1 MSMLWYNFSMT
12 NKNKKTKQVYHI
24 GIDARFFG
32 LENKGLG
39 RYTKELVEQLDKIN
53 QKATTRDEQGMSIE
67 YYIFLRNDNFN
78 DYQPQAKN
86 IHKVKANYR
95 WYSWGEQIFFPQ
107 LLSKYKLDLVHFT
120 HFNAPIFY
128 RGKFVI
134 TIHDLILFHYP
145 TIKNTALNRF
155 SYFFKLSMYHLVIR
169 VVAKRAKLI
178 IAISKFTK
186 KDIIKSL
193 RVVRKKIRVV
203 YEGAEFTF
211 SQRYIQK
218 NVRKERQIKDT
229 VFKKYGILNRYL
241 LYVGNA
247 YPHKNLERLV
257 LAFKTV
263 NIKDKNKIQLILV
276 GKKDYFYERLEKFIK
291 EKNIK
296 NIIITD
302 YISDYELEEL
312 YSRAEL
318 FVFPS
323 LYEGFGLPPL
333 EALVRGV
340 PVISSSK
347 SSLLEILDNN
357 VKYFDPEDMQSM
369 KKSIEEALLDRS
381 VTLTPKEI
389 KEIKNKYNWE
399 KMTQKTVAIYRT
411 TVNSLQE

>member
-1 MSMLWYNFSMT
+1 MA
-12 NKNKKTKQVYHI
+12 NKNKKTKQVYRI

-53 QKATTRDEQGMSIE
+53 QKTIISKKQSAFIE

-86 IHKVKANYR
+86 IHKVKADYR
-95 WYSWGEQIFFPQ
+95 WYSWGEQIFFPR
-107 LLSKYKLDLVHFT
+107 LLKKYKLDLMHFT

-128 RGKFVI
+128 RGKFIV

-145 TIKNTALNRF
+145 TIKNTTLNKLC
-155 SYFFKLSMYHLVIR
+155 YFFKLSVYHLVIR
-169 VVAKRAKLI
+169 VVAKKAILI
-178 IAISKFTK
+178 IAISRFTK
-186 KDIIKSL
+186 KDIVDSLKVIKG
-193 RVVRKKIRVV
+193 KIKVV

-211 SQRYIQK
+211 SQKYIQK
-218 NVRKERQIKDT
+218 NAENQQQIKDT
-229 VFKKYGILNRYL
+229 IFKKYGILNKYL

-257 LAFKTV
+257 LAFETL
-263 NIKDKNKIQLILV
+263 NIKDKDGLQLVLV
-276 GKKDYFYERLEKFIK
+276 GKKDYFYERLEEFISNN
-291 EKNIK
+291 NIK

-302 YISDYELEEL
+302 YISDYELAQL
-312 YSRAEL
+312 YRRAEL

-340 PVISSSK
+340 PVVSSSK
-347 SSLLEILDNN
+347 SSLLEILDNK
-357 VKYFDPEDMQSM
+357 VKYFDPESVQSI
-369 KKSIEEALLDRS
+369 KKGIEDALLNR
-381 VTLTPKEI
+381 VIELTSEEI
-389 KEIKNKYNWE
+389 TKLKNKYNWE
-399 KMTQKTVAIYRT
+399 KMTRETVEIYKTT
-411 TVNSLQE
+411 SDSLYKQNNN